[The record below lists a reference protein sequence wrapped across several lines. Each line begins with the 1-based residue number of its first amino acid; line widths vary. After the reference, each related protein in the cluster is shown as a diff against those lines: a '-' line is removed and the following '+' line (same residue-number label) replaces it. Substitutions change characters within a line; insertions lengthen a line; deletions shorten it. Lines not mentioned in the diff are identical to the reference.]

1 MTRNE
6 FLESVNDW
14 WELKDFCVDC
24 DCDYLDSI
32 YDEDGLNEEIDYF
45 LREGYAD
52 DYSWRELRD
61 ALEDIPT
68 GYDAYRQ
75 NNCFD
80 WDGLDDGDFDSYKD
94 DVLDWADDH
103 GVWDEDEGDE
113 EYFDEEPTEEEII
126 EEEPDERFEE
136 ADFSVTDLMGMCS
149 VTLVTIQTDNLR
161 RLQEENA
168 AFNRLIDANIPKVIH

>member
-14 WELKDFCVDC
+14 WELKDFCADY
-24 DCDYLDSI
+24 DCDYLEPV
-32 YDEDGLNEEIDYF
+32 YDEDGMDEEIEYV

-52 DYSWRELRD
+52 NYSWRELRD
-61 ALEDIPT
+61 ALENIPT
-68 GYDAYRQ
+68 GFDFYRQ
-75 NNCFD
+75 NSSFD
-80 WDGLDDGDFDSYKD
+80 WDGLDDGDFDSYKE
-94 DVLDWADDH
+94 DVLDWADDND
-103 GVWDEDEGDE
+103 VWDEDEDDE